1 MYYFKYK
8 DDVIEK
14 YIVSFDINKV
24 KKIRNNIINNCKVVI
39 HKESDGIKEPTSNEY
54 IKIRNL
60 TKMEIGKDIYHF
72 SYDEVIYPLLVN
84 TINMLLREDTVA
96 IDNIYLEKEYNN
108 INELLDDNKREL
120 LKLYYQKLKSIL
132 SFNLIATI
140 NIDYNITKNI
150 GVSRKNKEKVYYV
163 RNRKK
168 QK

>member
-39 HKESDGIKEPTSNEY
+39 HKEYDGIKEPTGNEY

-60 TKMEIGKDIYHF
+60 TKMEIGKDVYRF

-84 TINMLLREDTVA
+84 TINLLLREDARA

-150 GVSRKNKEKVYYV
+150 GVSRKNKEKVHYV